1 MFFKRS
7 MQVQW
12 SQTGRVKGLL
22 RATIERPAKGIRGIT
37 LKVDGQ
43 SFPVDIS
50 ALPAGEPRLPVNI
63 HTHLIAD
70 GPAKLAFE
78 LQAEDGKYASAV
90 ETVTVGNPG
99 PLAARVRES
108 LRKKAVPLAYAG
120 PCDSGRYDYADPA
133 LRPWFDREDADEH
146 VQALLDAGQVSADE
160 AAQLRAFVRDGF
172 LVLPDGIEDALVDR
186 ALADMQDAVD
196 TGYQGYRWGE
206 STRLEHLHEKYPAM
220 RELWLHPRV
229 HRMLELIFDEVSQP
243 CQSLGYV
250 FGSQQD
256 AHQDTIHLTPFP
268 AGYMCGVWIALEDVQ
283 PGSGELMV
291 YPGSHRLPRVYMQGS
306 GCEKVTG
313 TDWQPFGNTVVKRW
327 AELLRES
334 AIAPMPY
341 MARKG
346 SVLVWHENLM
356 HAGSVRRDASIS
368 RRSLVCHNFARG
380 CVVYYDSSGAV
391 GGTFDRSVASAAS
404 LPG

>member
-7 MQVQW
+7 VAVQW
-12 SQTGRVKGLL
+12 SQSGQVHGLL
-22 RATIERPAKGIRGIT
+22 RATLDRPAKGLRAAWLHVGG
-37 LKVDGQ
+37 KAHAVDL
-43 SFPVDIS
+43 S
-50 ALPAGEPRLPVNI
+50 ALPPGDARVPVNI
-63 HTHLIAD
+63 HTHLLPE
-70 GPAKLAFE
+70 GPVQLALE
-78 LQAEDGKYASAV
+78 VQGDDGKAV
-90 ETVTVGNPG
+90 TRKERFVVANPG
-99 PLAARVRES
+99 PLAGRVRDS
-108 LRKKAVPLAYAG
+108 LRRRGVPVAYAG
-120 PCDSGRYDYADPA
+120 PCDSGRYDYADDG
-133 LRPWFDREDADEH
+133 LRPWFDREDADAH
-146 VQALLDAGQVSADE
+146 IGALQAAGRATSEEAGLLRD
-160 AAQLRAFVRDGF
+160 FVRDGF
-172 LVLPDGIEDALVDR
+172 LVLPDGIEAPLVER

-229 HRMLELIFDEVSQP
+229 HHLLSLIFDEPSQP

-291 YPGSHRLPRVYMQGS
+291 YPGSHRLPRVYLQGS

-313 TDWQPFGNTVVKRW
+313 TDWSGFGNTVVKRW
-327 AELLRES
+327 GELLAES
-334 AIAPMPY
+334 GLSPLPY
-341 MARKG
+341 IARKG

-356 HAGSVRRDASIS
+356 HGGSVRRNPEQS

-380 CVVYYDSSGAV
+380 SLVYYDSTGAV
-391 GGTFDRSVASAAS
+391 GNTLDREAS
-404 LPG
+404 